1 MHALRSLF
9 RKERCDE
16 DRWGKGQRESYQAIY
31 LSYLTLGTPE
41 MLISSPP
48 CPRGSFWIYSFKQPL
63 ILILAQSQTKICC
76 SL

>member
-16 DRWGKGQRESYQAIY
+16 GRWGKGQRESYRVIY

-41 MLISSPP
+41 VLISSP
-48 CPRGSFWIYSFKQPL
+48 RGIFQIYSFKQPL